1 MFTQTMRLKRHKKK
15 EKKRKKRKKK
25 KKKKRKVDS
34 ETDFSSDS
42 DYDEFANEISFESN
56 ILQPFQF
63 EPVFTAAEIQA
74 KNT

>member
-15 EKKRKKRKKK
+15 KKKKERKKK
-25 KKKKRKVDS
+25 NVES